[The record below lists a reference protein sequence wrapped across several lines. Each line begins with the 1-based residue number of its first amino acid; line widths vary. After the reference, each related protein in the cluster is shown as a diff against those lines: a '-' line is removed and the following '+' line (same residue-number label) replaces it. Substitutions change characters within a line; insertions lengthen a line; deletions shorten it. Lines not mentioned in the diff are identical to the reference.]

1 MTAGTRQTK
10 RAWLGAGIIVLL
22 FAVAVTIFV
31 LEAIV
36 QRLRPT
42 YTVVAVL
49 HDAPALVAGSRVWVS
64 GRDVGEV
71 REVSLVPP
79 GGDSLARIAAV
90 LELPTSV
97 RQHVRGDSPLRV
109 TSENLIGEPV
119 IDIGV
124 GSAASPAL
132 AAGDTLRQGERLDA
146 AAVMARAA
154 NFRAS
159 LAEALAEM
167 QALQAPVERRMA
179 GFERVRLQ
187 LGQAQQEYALL
198 MADVRASPTLAL
210 FTGGDGVGASLQ
222 QSQATLRELMGAL
235 QQVRSRAESTGAA
248 GNARA
253 LAASARQL
261 QQSLAELEAVMR
273 AEGGTVDRLLRD
285 SALVHAIAAARA
297 ELDSLI
303 ADAKRRPFRYVF

>member
-1 MTAGTRQTK
+1 MSAGTRQTK
-10 RAWLGAGIIVLL
+10 RAWAGAGIIVLL
-22 FAVAVTIFV
+22 VAVAVTTFL

-36 QRLRPT
+36 GRLRST

-49 HDAPALVAGSRVWVS
+49 HDAPALAAGSPVWVS

-71 REVSLVPP
+71 VEVGLLPLAS
-79 GGDSLARIAAV
+79 DSLARIVAL

-97 RQHVRGDSPLRV
+97 RQHVRRDSRLRV

-124 GSAASPAL
+124 GTAGSPAL
-132 AAGDTLRQGERLDA
+132 AAGDTLRQGEQLDA
-146 AAVMARAA
+146 AVVMARAA
-154 NFRAS
+154 TVRAS
-159 LAEALAEM
+159 LVEALDEVK
-167 QALQAPVERRMA
+167 ALQAPVERRLA
-179 GFERVRLQ
+179 GFERVQAQ
-187 LGQAQQEYALL
+187 LGRAQREYALL
-198 MADVRASPTLAL
+198 MADVRESPTLAL
-210 FTGGDGVGASLQ
+210 VTGGGMGASLQ
-222 QSQATLRELMGAL
+222 QSQATLRELLGAL

-253 LAASARQL
+253 LAASANRL
-261 QQSLAELEAVMR
+261 QRSLAELEATMR
-273 AEGGTVDRLLRD
+273 AEGGTVDRLMRD